1 MFHLYLEE
9 TVESVKILTEKQMLN
24 GHVTLNLE
32 CCPGSTNHWMSPPL
46 FIHAYDQETFRYRY
60 VVKYKEGL
68 SITWLIKRFT
78 GGKDDKTVKET
89 SSRKLNYGMHQY
101 DIFHT
106 PNERNQMKNIFHGQM
121 FFVKQLYDTLAKGGD
136 LKETLIE
143 CEHLGFGH
151 PSYADADVKSFIHW
165 VSEILLTTSTTPS
178 QRVYLCALLGQFVN
192 RVHSWS
198 AWRTCDLL
206 GKRAADQ
213 LLSSFGHCALRGLPQ
228 SSIKFIKI
236 VAEDLLRAGSSKGC
250 LMFIKVFCNLLDA
263 SYVIQ
268 VAEKLSSQSYTEQ
281 QFNEQVPSVLD
292 SLTRLKNLDTSRR
305 FSCYIIRLSPSVECL
320 WNLDYEISCRPNLL
334 QSLVDEFVT
343 VYGKFISRRR
353 AIKPDLLQP
362 AFWSQAPKNLTAKLA
377 SPFCGALTE
386 QILSQTKWPPAS
398 LDSLTAIALDA
409 RLQSE
414 DQFYYLVLA
423 IMTHKSGE
431 TTPII
436 PVLLESKAFCAYW
449 NTSIPN
455 EDKRKV
461 CFHWLKANFHR
472 DGKKQKEK
480 ILDVVEACESLHS
493 TDALKMDKEL
503 SQDMDKEVERM
514 VLKSKFES
522 IMDAWEDSQNRAPA
536 IQQRVTILLRSAI
549 QQQSGTGDHR
559 SRYRK
564 MIRLLGYDV
573 DVSKEQKKELRKGK
587 LDG

>member
-1 MFHLYLEE
+1 
-9 TVESVKILTEKQMLN
+9 MLN
-24 GHVTLNLE
+24 GHLTLNLE
-32 CCPGSTNHWMSPPL
+32 CCPESTNHWMSPPL

-68 SITWLIKRFT
+68 SFTWLMKKLT

-106 PNERNQMKNIFHGQM
+106 PNERNQMKKIFHGQM

-165 VSEILLTTSTTPS
+165 VGEILLTTSTTPS

-192 RVHSWS
+192 RVRSWS

-206 GKRAADQ
+206 GKWAADQ

-236 VAEDLLRAGSSKGC
+236 VAEDLLRVGSSKGC
-250 LMFIKVFCNLLDA
+250 LMFIKVFCSLLDA
-263 SYVIQ
+263 NYVIQ
-268 VAEKLSSQSYTEQ
+268 VADKLSSQAYTEQ

-320 WNLDYEISCRPNLL
+320 WNLDYEIFCRPNLL
-334 QSLVDEFVT
+334 QNLVDEFVT

-362 AFWSQAPKNLTAKLA
+362 VFWSQAPKNLTGKLA
-377 SPFCGALTE
+377 SPFCEALTE
-386 QILSQTKWPPAS
+386 QISSQTKWPQAS
-398 LDSLTAIALDA
+398 LDSLKAIVLDE

-414 DQFYYLVLA
+414 DQFYRLVLA
-423 IMTHKSGE
+423 IMTHTSGE
-431 TTPII
+431 MVPII
-436 PVLLESKAFCAYW
+436 PVLLGSEVFCAYW
-449 NTSIPN
+449 NTRISK

-461 CFHWLKANFHR
+461 CSRWLKANWHR
-472 DGKKQKEK
+472 DGKKRKEE
-480 ILDVVEACESLHS
+480 ILDVVGACELLHS
-493 TDALKMDKEL
+493 TDALKTDKALCE
-503 SQDMDKEVERM
+503 DMDKEVERM
-514 VLKSKFES
+514 VLNSKFQS
-522 IMDAWEDSQNRAPA
+522 IIDAFKDSQNRAPA
-536 IQQRVTILLRSAI
+536 IQQRLRMLLKSAI
-549 QQQSGTGDHR
+549 QRESGSGDRR
-559 SRYRK
+559 SRYK
-564 MIRLLGYDV
+564 NMVHLLGYN
-573 DVSKEQKKELRKGK
+573 VSKERKKELRKQK